1 MAFLESSFFL
11 KAGLTAQVTGPRP
24 SRIFIEILN
33 PCHYELYWA
42 GNFLFIFHSASFEPL
57 ENCISS
63 VSKRNCNL
71 NHTNFDYYN
80 GVLLSFSSSQKI
92 PRHHPVRIKLLS
104 KASWKIIYT
113 RACVLCKYLWW
124 DETPKNENETL
135 SNPYRDAST
144 ADWLQACWIVVIYW
158 SIQGNVFFNVCEKE
172 MVSKAIVS
180 REIKHALV
188 AHSTQHSSRN
198 SQL

>member
-11 KAGLTAQVTGPRP
+11 KTDHTAQVTGPRP

-42 GNFLFIFHSASFEPL
+42 GNFLFIFHSASSEPL

-71 NHTNFDYYN
+71 NHTNVLIITTGHCNPSHHLKKSHATILWGLSYY
-80 GVLLSFSSSQKI
+80 QKRVGKSYARE
-92 PRHHPVRIKLLS
+92 P
-104 KASWKIIYT
+104 Y
-113 RACVLCKYLWW
+113 VLCKYLWW
-124 DETPKNENETL
+124 DETPKKENETL

-144 ADWLQACWIVVIYW
+144 ADWLRACWIVVIYW
-158 SIQGNVFFNVCEKE
+158 SIHGNVFQCV
-172 MVSKAIVS
+172 
-180 REIKHALV
+180 
-188 AHSTQHSSRN
+188 
-198 SQL
+198 